1 MIFIIYFIICGFF
14 IGLQGLFAGSEI
26 AFISSD
32 LFKLRHKM
40 QRKDRQAKAAYEL
53 ITNPE
58 KFLATTL
65 VGTNVSVII
74 SSSLA
79 TLFLIQLGTE
89 NSVLWITFIFTPI
102 IVVFAELAPKNIG
115 RYYREKF
122 SCQVSGIIKVFEII
136 FSPVVFG
143 IERLSRILVILFVG
157 KNSMRSFFVTKEEI
171 KSILKEVQSQGLL
184 DRGEKEAIE
193 DVFDFKED
201 KIKDVTTHLRDVVG
215 LDYSDSKDI
224 VFKKVKKCG
233 FTRYP
238 VFKNKEVVGFVNIFD
253 LFYKEGE
260 WTNHI
265 RAITRVG
272 ESQKLYDVFT
282 TMRTKKANIALV
294 MRGGKVLG
302 MVALEDIMREIIT
315 SIIKD

>member
-1 MIFIIYFIICGFF
+1 MIFIIYFIVCGFF
-14 IGLQGLFAGSEI
+14 IALQGLFAGSEI
-26 AFISSD
+26 AFISTD
-32 LFKLRHKM
+32 LLKLRHKI
-40 QRKDRQAKAAYEL
+40 QRKDKKAQAAYEL

-79 TLFLIQLGTE
+79 TLSLIQMGSE

-102 IVVFAELAPKNIG
+102 VVVFAELVPKNIG
-115 RYYREKF
+115 RFYRGKF
-122 SCQVSGIIKVFEII
+122 SCSVSGIIKVFEII
-136 FSPVVFG
+136 FSPVVYG
-143 IERLSRILVILFVG
+143 IEKLSRTLVKVFVG
-157 KNSMRSFFVTKEEI
+157 KKRHRSFFVTKEEI
-171 KSILKEVQSQGLL
+171 RSILKEVQSGGLL

-193 DVFDFKED
+193 DVFDFQED
-201 KIKDVTTHLRDVVG
+201 KIKDVTTPLRDVIG
-215 LDYSDSKDI
+215 FDYSDSKEI
-224 VFKKVKKCG
+224 IIKKAKKSG

-238 VFKNKEVVGFVNIFD
+238 VFKNKEVVGFINIFD

-260 WTNHI
+260 WTKYI
-265 RAITRVG
+265 RKITRVG

-282 TMRTKKANIALV
+282 TMRTKKANISLV